1 MENLKMSPLISEEQL
16 KKRIK
21 EMGAAISK
29 DYAGQTIL
37 AVGVLKGSFMFYSDL
52 IRELDLDVICDFCQL
67 SSYNSMQSSG
77 EVRLN
82 MDLGHSVRG
91 QNVLIIEDI
100 VDTGLS
106 MHFLTNYLKS
116 REPRSIKVASLL
128 LKPDALKIECEI
140 DYVGFKIANDFVVG
154 YGLDYQ
160 NNFRNLPYIAQ
171 VQSIN

>member
-1 MENLKMSPLISEEQL
+1 MENLKMSPLIDEATL
-16 KKRIK
+16 KARIK
-21 EMGAAISK
+21 EMAAQITK
-29 DYAGQTIL
+29 DYKGETIL

-52 IRELDLDVICDFCQL
+52 IRELEGDVICDFCQL
-67 SSYNSMQSSG
+67 SSYNSMTSSG
-77 EVRLN
+77 EVRLS
-82 MDLGHSVRG
+82 MDLNHSVRG
-91 QNVLIIEDI
+91 QHVLIIEDI

-106 MHFLTNYLKS
+106 MHFLTTYLKS
-116 REPRSIKVASLL
+116 REPRSVKVASLL
-128 LKPDALKIECEI
+128 LKPEAMKIDCKI